1 MKEDDCVIE
10 APKETSVCIDDN
22 YRAKLKAVRQG
33 RIVNTK
39 NTVNMAKQEKVEEL
53 RAGDFIGYYYKPVF
67 IIATTHCIVR
77 SCWGQKGVLRDACP
91 GHSQTGWRASPRAR
105 KRPRVRI
112 WGWDEM

>member
-1 MKEDDCVIE
+1 MKEDDCAIE

-39 NTVNMAKQEKVEEL
+39 NTVNMAKQEKAEEL

-67 IIATTHCIVR
+67 LIATTHCIVR
-77 SCWGQKGVLRDACP
+77 SCWRQKGVL
-91 GHSQTGWRASPRAR
+91 
-105 KRPRVRI
+105 
-112 WGWDEM
+112 